1 MAGKFEILVSAS
13 LSGAAKTKIQEQ
25 LNKISSGLNLNIK
38 SGGVSGLNKSLSE
51 LQQKFGEASNSG
63 NNLTKTIENFSNWKI
78 TQATISALKEGMS
91 SVVEE
96 VKSLDSS
103 LVEFQKVTDLTDTEM
118 DNFINKSY
126 KTAEAVART
135 RARGN

>member
-135 RARGN
+135 RTRGN

>member
-38 SGGVSGLNKSLSE
+38 SGSVSGLNKSLSE

-96 VKSLDSS
+96 VKNLDSS

-118 DNFINKSY
+118 DNFINNSY

-135 RARGN
+135 RTRGN